1 MGAFLQDGKL
11 MRKLIMRS
19 APPQG
24 YHDPKT
30 AIIRGLAYNSE
41 NRTIPDSAIS
51 GRKIRAVLWS
61 DTALVFELDDG
72 RFLNVVSR
80 DSRVKCSLSEI
91 KEEINGELDESIL
104 LDLDGGEFQWDRGRI
119 ATSYVGRELYR
130 LCFNPEGVY
139 IYARN
144 APLLLCNATVSD
156 PDGNPELFWAESE

>member
-1 MGAFLQDGKL
+1 MGAFLQYGKL

-24 YHDPKT
+24 CHDLKA
-30 AIIRGLAYNSE
+30 AINRGLAYNSE
-41 NRTIPDSAIS
+41 NRTIPDSEIS
-51 GRKIRAVLWS
+51 GKKIRAVLWS

-72 RFLNVVSR
+72 RFLNVVAR
-80 DSRVKCSLSEI
+80 DNRVKCSLFEI

-104 LDLDGGEFQWDRGRI
+104 LDPGGGEFQWDRRRI

-130 LCFNPEGVY
+130 LWFNPEGVY

-144 APLLLCNATVSD
+144 AKR
-156 PDGNPELFWAESE
+156 